1 MNWRLIFSGTQSS
14 AWTISVVIAIV
25 LAVALF
31 VALRKY
37 EAKLVSPIVGRTLLC
52 LRVLVLILL
61 LATLLQPVL
70 TKTWDEDHRSRLVI
84 GFDVSESMETADR
97 HAAPAEML
105 RWAQALGMLGNDAT
119 SELLDEWI
127 SAYESG
133 QRPNWGNGDEELGSI
148 RHRHV
153 EGVFSELAEM
163 SRTEFVRRLLLSRP
177 NALLAK
183 LGEQLETDLQV
194 FGIEHQSVVGE
205 QLQELLNS
213 DRKELRPGGT
223 DAVGLL
229 ANSIAQ
235 QDGRQ
240 VHGIVLFTDG
250 RQTVTTD
257 IATEAARLSSMGV
270 PVYCVPIGSALSPR
284 DLSIAAV
291 QVPQSVFLEDNAQVQ
306 ATIAS
311 SGFIG
316 DEVTVNLLK
325 DGDAVDQQTVTVA
338 ADSFDVEFAIP
349 TDAPGNH
356 EYAIATDVRPGELRE
371 DNNSRDFTVSV
382 VDNKAQ
388 VLLIDGDARWEFRYL
403 KSAME
408 RDKRVDLSTVL
419 FRQPFLQLLNRP
431 FLDNELPNLKALKQ
445 QLAETDILIVG
456 DVEPTQ
462 LPEAFWQVVEQ
473 AVADESLTLMI
484 VPGRRF
490 MPHRYS
496 SQTLERL
503 LPVADS
509 RQQLAERLRRTL
521 PDEQPTMFRL
531 QPTVQASDL
540 TLFDF
545 SDPNSNEN
553 ETTLAALPGH
563 PWAYLGTPKPIASVW
578 ANVAIEGVDFDKQDM
593 AAVMHQYYGFGQVVW
608 FGVDSTWRWRLR
620 AGDRWHHQFWGQVV
634 RWAARNKSAAGNDQ
648 VRMTLSD
655 VIIDESEGV
664 DISVRWNSN
673 FVAQLENAVVE
684 AVVEPLTDSA
694 TPPGTE
700 GDSAEPSTSRRV
712 QLQSMPAAP
721 ERFQARLTGLDPGSY
736 RIRLSIENSRL
747 KLDSPIESELIVQK
761 RLSTELANISCNR
774 ELLQQLATITGG
786 AMLEPWQLDALPEL
800 LQPEDVSANVVQE
813 KTLWDHWSLLLVF
826 FALLTTEWIIR
837 KLNGLP

>member
-105 RWAQALGMLGNDAT
+105 RWAQALGMLGNNAT

-177 NALLAK
+177 NDLLAK
-183 LGEQLETDLQV
+183 LGERLETDLQV

-325 DGDAVDQQTVTVA
+325 DGNAVDQQTVSVA

-356 EYAIATDVRPGELRE
+356 E
-371 DNNSRDFTVSV
+371 
-382 VDNKAQ
+382 
-388 VLLIDGDARWEFRYL
+388 
-403 KSAME
+403 
-408 RDKRVDLSTVL
+408 
-419 FRQPFLQLLNRP
+419 
-431 FLDNELPNLKALKQ
+431 
-445 QLAETDILIVG
+445 
-456 DVEPTQ
+456 
-462 LPEAFWQVVEQ
+462 
-473 AVADESLTLMI
+473 
-484 VPGRRF
+484 
-490 MPHRYS
+490 
-496 SQTLERL
+496 
-503 LPVADS
+503 
-509 RQQLAERLRRTL
+509 
-521 PDEQPTMFRL
+521 
-531 QPTVQASDL
+531 
-540 TLFDF
+540 
-545 SDPNSNEN
+545 
-553 ETTLAALPGH
+553 
-563 PWAYLGTPKPIASVW
+563 
-578 ANVAIEGVDFDKQDM
+578 
-593 AAVMHQYYGFGQVVW
+593 
-608 FGVDSTWRWRLR
+608 
-620 AGDRWHHQFWGQVV
+620 
-634 RWAARNKSAAGNDQ
+634 
-648 VRMTLSD
+648 
-655 VIIDESEGV
+655 
-664 DISVRWNSN
+664 
-673 FVAQLENAVVE
+673 
-684 AVVEPLTDSA
+684 
-694 TPPGTE
+694 
-700 GDSAEPSTSRRV
+700 
-712 QLQSMPAAP
+712 
-721 ERFQARLTGLDPGSY
+721 
-736 RIRLSIENSRL
+736 
-747 KLDSPIESELIVQK
+747 
-761 RLSTELANISCNR
+761 
-774 ELLQQLATITGG
+774 
-786 AMLEPWQLDALPEL
+786 
-800 LQPEDVSANVVQE
+800 
-813 KTLWDHWSLLLVF
+813 
-826 FALLTTEWIIR
+826 
-837 KLNGLP
+837 